1 MSDTRNILPSP
12 AILRLPQE
20 EPTWAP
26 VDPAVPCS
34 ICQVRS
40 FPGLI
45 PPYPVTRG
53 QRVLG
58 TWTLRVAEALCT
70 PDLLTGVTGMFL
82 SELGRGVVTGC
93 LAWGAGIS
101 ERICM

>member
-1 MSDTRNILPSP
+1 M
-12 AILRLPQE
+12 
-20 EPTWAP
+20 
-26 VDPAVPCS
+26 DPAVPCS

-58 TWTLRVAEALCT
+58 TWTLHVAEALCT
-70 PDLLTGVTGMFL
+70 PDLLTGVTGTFL
-82 SELGRGVVTGC
+82 SGLGWGVVMRG

-101 ERICM
+101 ERICV